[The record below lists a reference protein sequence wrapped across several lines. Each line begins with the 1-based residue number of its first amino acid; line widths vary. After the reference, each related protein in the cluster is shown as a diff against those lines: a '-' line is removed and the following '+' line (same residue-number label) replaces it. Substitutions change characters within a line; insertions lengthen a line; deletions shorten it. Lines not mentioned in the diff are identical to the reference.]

1 MAASEKLIE
10 EFCETIHK
18 EPSSK
23 AWSMWQHHILP
34 KKFILKALSPLPC
47 WQQHSLL
54 LTVLESIHKFIIELH
69 VLQYLFV
76 RESNKK
82 QRTGRNIS
90 NFSSLIITKCS
101 WGLQCG
107 FPPCT
112 LQVGQEE
119 CITGH
124 AIESR
129 AYWLIL
135 QIATMFPI
143 LTGRNR
149 VLKTFI
155 MVNVTLTCKR

>member
-23 AWSMWQHHILP
+23 AWSMWQHHIPP

-54 LTVLESIHKFIIELH
+54 LTVLEYIHKFIIELH

-112 LQVGQEE
+112 LQVGGQ
-119 CITGH
+119 
-124 AIESR
+124 AIEGR
-129 AYWLIL
+129 AYWFIL

-149 VLKTFI
+149 MLKTFI
-155 MVNVTLTCKR
+155 IVNVTLTCKR

>member
-1 MAASEKLIE
+1 MAASEKLTE

-23 AWSMWQHHILP
+23 AWSMWQHHIPP

-82 QRTGRNIS
+82 QRTGRIFFIS
-90 NFSSLIITKCS
+90 YDNQVLLGFAMWLPSLHPSGWPRRVYNWT
-101 WGLQCG
+101 
-107 FPPCT
+107 
-112 LQVGQEE
+112 
-119 CITGH
+119 
-124 AIESR
+124 
-129 AYWLIL
+129 
-135 QIATMFPI
+135 
-143 LTGRNR
+143 RN
-149 VLKTFI
+149 
-155 MVNVTLTCKR
+155 